1 MHQMIYIKKIKT
13 RKIVSK
19 IIQPLKL
26 HFMKNV
32 RLKTPIHCIIKN
44 CSVTDNAKKNNR
56 KYQSSGEDVGFSD
69 ENAETVTVVRRGT
82 VTVVGEWRG

>member
-69 ENAETVTVVRRGT
+69 ENA
-82 VTVVGEWRG
+82 GEGRLRLLENGAVS